1 MHIQTKGTEILTN
14 AYDGNFFLF
23 FLQLGVPTAEKG
35 MCIHVTKSS
44 HDPSKFERDP
54 LQYRALKQILSFLQL
69 SYKLGP
75 LATQPVHSIP
85 QTKKTHALAI

>member
-14 AYDGNFFLF
+14 AHDGNLFLF

-44 HDPSKFERDP
+44 HDPSEFERYP
-54 LQYRALKQILSFLQL
+54 L
-69 SYKLGP
+69 LGRCTETNIVVAGP
-75 LATQPVHSIP
+75 
-85 QTKKTHALAI
+85 